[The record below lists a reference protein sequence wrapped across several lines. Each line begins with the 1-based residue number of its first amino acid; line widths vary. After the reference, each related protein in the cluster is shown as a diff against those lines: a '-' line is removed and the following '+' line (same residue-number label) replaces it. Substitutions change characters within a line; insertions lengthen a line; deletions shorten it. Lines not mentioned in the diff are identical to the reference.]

1 MSSLP
6 LISHH
11 LFVEAASQEEKA
23 PRQRGRDK
31 KSSVL
36 LSGIATALPLEL
48 LDPGEPLPPET
59 ARPLRTSICPGG
71 A

>member
-11 LFVEAASQEEKA
+11 LFVEAASPEGKA
-23 PRQRGRDK
+23 PRQKERDK
-31 KSSVL
+31 RSSVL
-36 LSGIATALPLEL
+36 LKGIATALPLEL

-59 ARPLRTSICPGG
+59 ARPLRASICPGS

>member
-11 LFVEAASQEEKA
+11 LFVEAVGQEETPK
-23 PRQRGRDK
+23 PRPARQERT
-31 KSSVL
+31 SVL
-36 LSGIATALPLEL
+36 LKGIATALPLEL
-48 LDPGEPLPPET
+48 LDPSEPLAAEN
-59 ARPLRTSICPGG
+59 ARPLRTTPCPGS

>member
-11 LFVEAASQEEKA
+11 LFVEAASQEKA

-31 KSSVL
+31 RSSVL
-36 LSGIATALPLEL
+36 LNGIATALPLEL

>member
-11 LFVEAASQEEKA
+11 LFVEAASQDGKVPPQREREK
-23 PRQRGRDK
+23 R
-31 KSSVL
+31 SSVL
-36 LSGIATALPLEL
+36 LKGIATALPLEL
-48 LDPGEPLPPET
+48 LDASEPLPTES
-59 ARPLRTSICPGG
+59 ARPLRPSICPGG